1 MITWQPAQKPT
12 RLPALLS
19 PDGRPCLAVSFCW
32 SALGPSSAHQQ
43 TSLLLKNDTCN
54 PEADSDAMPVLQKLT
69 DCSECLLEPP
79 APQGSLQ
86 PDRKFA
92 PSRLESLEAEVKY
105 SESRITVRLS
115 STYYL
120 K

>member
-1 MITWQPAQKPT
+1 M
-12 RLPALLS
+12 LL
-19 PDGRPCLAVSFCW
+19 
-32 SALGPSSAHQQ
+32 
-43 TSLLLKNDTCN
+43 NYDTCN
-54 PEADSDAMPVLQKLT
+54 PEADSDAVPVLQKLT
-69 DCSECLLEPP
+69 DCPECLLEAP

-86 PDRKFA
+86 PERKFA
-92 PSRLESLEAEVKY
+92 SSRLESLEAEVKY